1 MRYSLNKRILFMINL
16 LLLLVFSLL
25 LFTNFLFMGKF
36 YGNHKRNQIIAVAD
50 SLKKNNYNNIKEI
63 GEKNNLRI
71 EILSEKEFR
80 KSIMR
85 FTKGPFPVINQ
96 EDIRPPENEFSEE
109 RKNKNK
115 KTEDNFANSREENKS
130 IRIEEYENGRKILEF
145 KGRGRENR
153 ERMILLIEKISE
165 DNYLVIHSPIYAI
178 GEALRITSNFIINS
192 LFIAIIL
199 SIIISI
205 IISKKISK
213 PILEINKIAHD
224 IADLDFSKKLE
235 MDRNDE
241 LGDLAKSIN
250 RMSDSLKNTIENLK
264 VSNERLKQEI
274 SKEKQIDKM
283 RREFISNVNHELK
296 TPIALIK
303 GFTEGLKDNIAS
315 EEDRDYY
322 LDVIEDE
329 CNNMDALVQRL
340 LLLSKYESEFE
351 IEKHEFHIKNILKDL
366 EKRYKYDL
374 EKKNLTLSIEI
385 NDEFLIIAD
394 QKELKIAIDNLLRNA
409 ITYTEEGS
417 LIEILCDK
425 IENKNIFSI
434 KNPYKEITQEEIEKL
449 WIPFNKEDK
458 ARTRKFGGTGLG
470 LSIIAAIM
478 KKHDFSYGALYQEGK
493 IKFYFYEE
501 RE

>member
-25 LFTNFLFMGKF
+25 FFTNSIFMGRF
-36 YGNHKRNQIIAVAD
+36 YTNHKRQQIISIAD
-50 SLKKNNYNNIKEI
+50 TLKKNNYNNIREL
-63 GEKNNLRI
+63 GEKNNLKI
-71 EILSEKEFR
+71 EILNEADFSDALL
-80 KSIMR
+80 R
-85 FTKGPFPVINQ
+85 FTRGPFPIPKEEKNR
-96 EDIRPPENEFSEE
+96 DNFENNKYNSKLKKEIIQ
-109 RKNKNK
+109 KNIIGN
-115 KTEDNFANSREENKS
+115 EDNLYIKVENLS
-130 IRIEEYENGRKILEF
+130 DTRKLVEF
-145 KGRGRENR
+145 KGKGRENK
-153 ERMILLIEKISE
+153 ERMIILVEKIDDDKYLLINSF
-165 DNYLVIHSPIYAI
+165 IYAI
-178 GEALRITSNFIINS
+178 GEALRVTNRFIINT

-199 SIIISI
+199 SIIVSI
-205 IISKKISK
+205 IITKKISK
-213 PILEINKIAHD
+213 PILEINKVAHD
-224 IADLDFSKKLE
+224 IADLDFSKKLTIH
-235 MDRNDE
+235 RNDE
-241 LGDLAKSIN
+241 LGDLANSIN
-250 RMSDSLKNTIENLK
+250 KMSDSLKNTIENLK

-351 IEKHEFHIKNILKDL
+351 IEKNEFDIRNILNDL

-374 EKKNLTLSIEI
+374 EKKKLKLSI
-385 NDEFLIIAD
+385 DVDDDFLIIAD
-394 QKELKIAIDNLLRNA
+394 QKELKIAVDNLLRNA
-409 ITYTEEGS
+409 ITYTEDENT
-417 LIEILCDK
+417 IEILCEK
-425 IENKNIFSI
+425 IENKNIFSM
-434 KNPYKEITQEEIEKL
+434 KNPYKEISQEEIEKL
-449 WIPFNKEDK
+449 WIAFNKEDK

-478 KKHDFSYGALYQEGK
+478 KKHDFSYGALYEDGK
-493 IKFYFYEE
+493 MKFYFYEE
-501 RE
+501 RA